1 MSFIVGKIDS
11 IDRNNHAGLKRVIY
25 LVKALTFDNW
35 QVSKHW
41 VFYYPGPS
49 REEITVLNYCFSKK
63 DVLIKRSFL
72 IIIILSLQPRPV
84 DFETILEWLRRSPFE
99 SHHSHYARIFL
110 SSLDWGVHFSRE
122 LNRVERKFPREIH
135 VSVALAIVETFMD
148 SNSPSSTLTK
158 STSSNYTLTEGFR

>member
-11 IDRNNHAGLKRVIY
+11 IDRNDHAGLKRVIY
-25 LVKALTFDNW
+25 MVKALTFDNW
-35 QVSKHW
+35 QVSIPGSPERKSLSW
-41 VFYYPGPS
+41 TTVFPKKMCSS
-49 REEITVLNYCFSKK
+49 RDRF
-63 DVLIKRSFL
+63 FL
-72 IIIILSLQPRPV
+72 LLSLQPRPV

>member
-1 MSFIVGKIDS
+1 MGKIDS
-11 IDRNNHAGLKRVIY
+11 IDRNDHAGLKRVIY
-25 LVKALTFDNW
+25 MVKALTFDNW
-35 QVSKHW
+35 QVRKHW
-41 VFYYPGPS
+41 VYSTNYPGLS
-49 REEITVLNYCFSKK
+49 RNKNYCFSKK
-63 DVLIKRSFL
+63 MSSSSDRFIFL
-72 IIIILSLQPRPV
+72 PLQPRPV

-122 LNRVERKFPREIH
+122 LNRVERKFSREIH